1 MDNNGFNSMNSF
13 DNQQEM
19 ANPIQFGQNPNQ
31 NFGGYCTPNRGPM
44 KMGQRP
50 PINRG
55 FNPNMGMGQGQ
66 NLGQN
71 TGQNPGQNPGNFG
84 QTPNGFDNNSGNFE
98 QNNQGFAD
106 NQFRSNNM
114 NGTAVHQSYVGSPLD
129 KKGNLGVSFVILGII
144 AWLMVAGQLT
154 TGLIIFAILCAF
166 VEKDENLTKVM
177 MSALTFMV
185 TSYMIISGWSVIYN
199 VLYYIVSGAASS
211 SGWFSFMFKVAT
223 ELQGALNSLN
233 GLVSRIYDIVIFVI
247 GLKSA
252 LAISRGQIIE
262 SKLVNKIFK
271 IQ

>member
-1 MDNNGFNSMNSF
+1 MNSF

-19 ANPIQFGQNPNQ
+19 ANPNQFGQNPNQ

-50 PINRG
+50 PMNRG
-55 FNPNMGMGQGQ
+55 FNPNMNMGQ
-66 NLGQN
+66 
-71 TGQNPGQNPGNFG
+71 GQNPGQNPGNFG
-84 QTPNGFDNNSGNFE
+84 QAYNEFDNNSGGFE

-114 NGTAVHQSYVGSPLD
+114 NGTAIHQSYVGSPLD
-129 KKGNLGVSFVILGII
+129 KKGKLGVSFVILGII

-233 GLVSRIYDIVIFVI
+233 GLVSRIYDIVVFVI
-247 GLKSA
+247 GFKSA
-252 LAISRGQIIE
+252 LAISKGQITE

-271 IQ
+271 VQ

>member
-1 MDNNGFNSMNSF
+1 MNSF

-19 ANPIQFGQNPNQ
+19 ANPNQFGQNPSQ

-50 PINRG
+50 PMNRE
-55 FNPNMGMGQGQ
+55 FNPNMSMGQ
-66 NLGQN
+66 
-71 TGQNPGQNPGNFG
+71 GQNPGQNPGQNLEQNPGNFG
-84 QTPNGFDNNSGNFE
+84 QTSNGVDNNSGNFE

-106 NQFRSNNM
+106 NQFRSNNV

-129 KKGNLGVSFVILGII
+129 KKGKLGVSFIILGII

-233 GLVSRIYDIVIFVI
+233 GLVSRIYDIVVFVI
-247 GLKSA
+247 GFKSA
-252 LAISRGQIIE
+252 LAISRGQITE

>member
-1 MDNNGFNSMNSF
+1 MDNSGFNSMNSF

-19 ANPIQFGQNPNQ
+19 TNPNQFGQNPNQ
-31 NFGGYCTPNRGPM
+31 NFGGYCTPNRGPI

-50 PINRG
+50 PMNRG
-55 FNPNMGMGQGQ
+55 FNPNMNMGQGQ
-66 NLGQN
+66 N
-71 TGQNPGQNPGNFG
+71 PGQ
-84 QTPNGFDNNSGNFE
+84 TSNGFDNNSGNFE
-98 QNNQGFAD
+98 QNNQGFAET
-106 NQFRSNNM
+106 QFSGSNM
-114 NGTAVHQSYVGSPLD
+114 NGPAVHQSYVGSPLD
-129 KKGNLGVSFVILGII
+129 KKGKLGVSFVILGII

-185 TSYMIISGWSVIYN
+185 TSYMIISGWTVIYN

-211 SGWFSFMFKVAT
+211 SGWFSFMFKIAT

-233 GLVSRIYDIVIFVI
+233 GLVSRIYDIVVFVI
-247 GLKSA
+247 GFKSA
-252 LAISRGQIIE
+252 LAISRGQITE

-271 IQ
+271 VQ

>member
-1 MDNNGFNSMNSF
+1 MDNSRFNSMNSF

-19 ANPIQFGQNPNQ
+19 ANPNQFGQNPNQ
-31 NFGGYCTPNRGPM
+31 FGGYSDHNNRGPL

-50 PINRG
+50 PMSRG
-55 FNPNMGMGQGQ
+55 FNPNMNMGQGQ
-66 NLGQN
+66 N
-71 TGQNPGQNPGNFG
+71 PGQ
-84 QTPNGFDNNSGNFE
+84 TTNGFDNNPGNFE
-98 QNNQGFAD
+98 QNNQGLAET
-106 NQFRSNNM
+106 QFRSNNI
-114 NGTAVHQSYVGSPLD
+114 NGTAVRQSYVGSPLD

-185 TSYMIISGWSVIYN
+185 TSYMIISGWTVIYN

-211 SGWFSFMFKVAT
+211 SGWFSFMFKAAT
-223 ELQGALNSLN
+223 GLQGALNSLN
-233 GLVSRIYDIVIFVI
+233 GLVSRIYDIVVFVI
-247 GLKSA
+247 GFKSA
-252 LAISRGQIIE
+252 LAISRGQITE

>member
-1 MDNNGFNSMNSF
+1 MDNNGFNSMDSF

-19 ANPIQFGQNPNQ
+19 ANPNQ

-50 PINRG
+50 PMNRG
-55 FNPNMGMGQGQ
+55 FNPNMNMGQ
-66 NLGQN
+66 
-71 TGQNPGQNPGNFG
+71 GQNPGQNPGNFG
-84 QTPNGFDNNSGNFE
+84 QAYNEFDNNSGDFE

-106 NQFRSNNM
+106 NQFRSNNV
-114 NGTAVHQSYVGSPLD
+114 NGTAIHQSYVGSPLD
-129 KKGNLGVSFVILGII
+129 KKGKLGVSFVILGII

-223 ELQGALNSLN
+223 GLQGALNSLN
-233 GLVSRIYDIVIFVI
+233 GLVSRIYDIVVFVI
-247 GLKSA
+247 GFKCA
-252 LAISRGQIIE
+252 LAISRGQITE

-271 IQ
+271 VQ

>member
-1 MDNNGFNSMNSF
+1 
-13 DNQQEM
+13 M
-19 ANPIQFGQNPNQ
+19 ANPNQFGQNPNQNPNQ

-50 PINRG
+50 PMNRG
-55 FNPNMGMGQGQ
+55 FNPNMNMGQ
-66 NLGQN
+66 
-71 TGQNPGQNPGNFG
+71 GQNPGQNIG
-84 QTPNGFDNNSGNFE
+84 QNPNGFDNNSGNFE

-106 NQFRSNNM
+106 NQFRSNNV
-114 NGTAVHQSYVGSPLD
+114 NGTVVHQSYVGSPLD

-211 SGWFSFMFKVAT
+211 SGWFSFMFKAAT
-223 ELQGALNSLN
+223 GLQGALNSLN
-233 GLVSRIYDIVIFVI
+233 GLVSRIYDIVVFII
-247 GLKSA
+247 GFKSA
-252 LAISRGQIIE
+252 LAISRGQITE
-262 SKLVNKIFK
+262 SKLVNKIFN

>member
-19 ANPIQFGQNPNQ
+19 ANPNQFGQNPNQ
-31 NFGGYCTPNRGPM
+31 FGGYNAPNNRGHL

-50 PINRG
+50 PMNRG
-55 FNPNMGMGQGQ
+55 FNPNMNMGQ
-66 NLGQN
+66 
-71 TGQNPGQNPGNFG
+71 GQNPGNFG
-84 QTPNGFDNNSGNFE
+84 QTSNEFDNNPGNFE
-98 QNNQGFAD
+98 QNNQGFAET
-106 NQFRSNNM
+106 QFRSNNI
-114 NGTAVHQSYVGSPLD
+114 NGTAVRQSYVGSPLD

-185 TSYMIISGWSVIYN
+185 TSYMIISGWTVIYN

-211 SGWFSFMFKVAT
+211 SGWFSFMFKAAT
-223 ELQGALNSLN
+223 GLQGALNSLN
-233 GLVSRIYDIVIFVI
+233 GLVSRIYDIVVFVI
-247 GLKSA
+247 GFKSA
-252 LAISRGQIIE
+252 LAISRGQITE

>member
-1 MDNNGFNSMNSF
+1 
-13 DNQQEM
+13 M
-19 ANPIQFGQNPNQ
+19 ANPNQFGQNPSQ
-31 NFGGYCTPNRGPM
+31 NFGGYCTSNRGQM

-50 PINRG
+50 PMNRG
-55 FNPNMGMGQGQ
+55 FNPNMNMGQ
-66 NLGQN
+66 
-71 TGQNPGQNPGNFG
+71 GQNPGQNPGNFG
-84 QTPNGFDNNSGNFE
+84 QTSNGFDNFE

-114 NGTAVHQSYVGSPLD
+114 NGTAIHQSYVGSPLD

-185 TSYMIISGWSVIYN
+185 TSYMIISGWTVIYN

-211 SGWFSFMFKVAT
+211 SGWFSFMFKAAT
-223 ELQGALNSLN
+223 GLQGALNSLN
-233 GLVSRIYDIVIFVI
+233 GLVSRIYDIVVFVI
-247 GLKSA
+247 GFKSA
-252 LAISRGQIIE
+252 LAISRGQITE

>member
-1 MDNNGFNSMNSF
+1 MDNNGFNSMNGF

-19 ANPIQFGQNPNQ
+19 ANPNKFGQNPNQ

-50 PINRG
+50 PMNRG
-55 FNPNMGMGQGQ
+55 FNPNMNMGQ
-66 NLGQN
+66 
-71 TGQNPGQNPGNFG
+71 GQNPGNFG
-84 QTPNGFDNNSGNFE
+84 QTSNGFDNNPGNFE
-98 QNNQGFAD
+98 QNNQGFTD
-106 NQFRSNNM
+106 NQFRSNNV

-233 GLVSRIYDIVIFVI
+233 GLVSRIYDIVVFVI
-247 GLKSA
+247 GFKSA
-252 LAISRGQIIE
+252 LAISRGQITE

>member
-19 ANPIQFGQNPNQ
+19 ANPNQNGQNPNQ

-66 NLGQN
+66 N
-71 TGQNPGQNPGNFG
+71 PGNFG
-84 QTPNGFDNNSGNFE
+84 QTYNEFDNNSGNFE
-98 QNNQGFAD
+98 QNNQSFAG

-129 KKGNLGVSFVILGII
+129 KKGKLGVSFVILGII

-211 SGWFSFMFKVAT
+211 SGWFSFMFKAAT
-223 ELQGALNSLN
+223 GLQGALNSLN
-233 GLVSRIYDIVIFVI
+233 GLVSRIYDIVVFVI
-247 GLKSA
+247 GFKSA
-252 LAISRGQIIE
+252 LAISRGQITE
-262 SKLVNKIFK
+262 SKLVTKIFK